1 MKRAM
6 LLVCLCLATLGLLTP
21 RSASAQGPV
30 VPGAAARPPTTPTLP
45 VPSPAPVAAA
55 PATDDEYRVGVG
67 DVLDVTVFGNDDLTR
82 ASTVQT
88 NGNMA
93 LPLLG
98 EVPVAQLTV
107 AEIKRKLTQLYG
119 RDYLVNPQVDV
130 KVRDYQSRFV
140 TVLGEVNTPGR
151 KPLRGRTRLIDV
163 LVEAGG
169 FSSRASGDVVLT
181 RSEGSL
187 PSGESTLRVRLT
199 SAAPGERERA
209 ALELLLRHGDVI
221 SASPKFYVTVEGEVQ
236 RPGRYALDAD
246 LTVTGAVSTA
256 GGLTRFGSNDVKVR
270 RANPE
275 SGQVQILTVDMKAV
289 RSGKQP
295 DLALLPNDLIS
306 VSRRL
311 F

>member
-1 MKRAM
+1 MTCVRLAAM
-6 LLVCLCLATLGLLTP
+6 LLLTALGLP
-21 RSASAQGPV
+21 ASS
-30 VPGAAARPPTTPTLP
+30 AAALQ
-45 VPSPAPVAAA
+45 SPAPVPPTVKA
-55 PATDDEYRVGVG
+55 PALPSGNASPAPAGDDEYRVGVG
-67 DVLDVTVFGNDDLTR
+67 DVLEVTVFGNDDLTR

-88 NGNMA
+88 NGAMA

-98 EVPVAQLTV
+98 EVAVAQLTV
-107 AEIKRKLTQLYG
+107 AEVKRKLTQLYG

-140 TVLGEVNTPGR
+140 TVLGEVNSPGR
-151 KPLRGRTRLIDV
+151 KALRGRTRLIDV

-169 FSSRASGDVVLT
+169 FSPRASGDVVLN
-181 RSEGSL
+181 RSDGTL
-187 PSGESTLRVRLT
+187 PGGENVLRVRLT

-209 ALELLLRHGDVI
+209 ALELPLRHGDVI
-221 SASPKFYVTVEGEVQ
+221 TASPKFYVTVEGEVQ

-256 GGLTRFGSNDVKVR
+256 GGLTRFGSHDVRVR
-270 RANPE
+270 RLDPDT
-275 SGQVQILTVDMKAV
+275 GQSKIIPVDLKAV

-295 DLALLPNDLIS
+295 DLALLPNDVITI
-306 VSRRL
+306 SRRL

>member
-1 MKRAM
+1 MKSIW
-6 LLVCLCLATLGLLTP
+6 LAVTLLLT
-21 RSASAQGPV
+21 SVGLTAASS
-30 VPGAAARPPTTPTLP
+30 AAAQAATPAPRASVAPSLPTTAPTP
-45 VPSPAPVAAA
+45 TPAS
-55 PATDDEYRVGVG
+55 DDEYRVGVG
-67 DVLDVTVFGNDDLTR
+67 DVLEVTVFGNDDLTR

-88 NGNMA
+88 NGAMA

-107 AEIKRKLTQLYG
+107 AEVKRKLTQLYG

-151 KPLRGRTRLIDV
+151 KALRGRTRLIDV

-169 FSSRASGDVVLT
+169 FSPRASGDVVLT

-187 PSGESTLRVRLT
+187 PSGETVLRVRLT

-221 SASPKFYVTVEGEVQ
+221 TVSPKFYVTVEGEVQ

-270 RANPE
+270 RVDPD
-275 SGQVQILTVDMKAV
+275 SGQTKIIPVDLKAV

-295 DLALLPNDLIS
+295 DLALLPNDFIS